1 MIGPYARLGCG
12 KWGIFAEHDLTDR
25 TLNTGTFAAFRQTA
39 SYGQLF
45 WAARE
50 WLVPSLIVERLHGDR
65 PYLENLNAAKLEL
78 SARLTPQVTISAGP
92 RIQHDTVTGRTSKS
106 IVFQVALKTVH

>member
-1 MIGPYARLGCG
+1 MIGPYARLGFG
-12 KWGIFAEHDLTDR
+12 KWGILAEHDLTDR
-25 TLNTGTFAAFRQTA
+25 TLQTSNVAAFRQTA

-50 WLVPSLIVERLHGDR
+50 WLVPSLIVERLHVNR

-78 SARLTPQVTISAGP
+78 SARLTPQITISAGP